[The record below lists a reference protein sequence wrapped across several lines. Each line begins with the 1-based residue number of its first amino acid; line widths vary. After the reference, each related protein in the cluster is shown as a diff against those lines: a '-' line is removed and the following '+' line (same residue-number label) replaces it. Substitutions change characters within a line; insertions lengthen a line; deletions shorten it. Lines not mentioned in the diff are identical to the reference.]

1 MKVGI
6 IKAMQLT
13 TNKTISSSVKKI
25 KSRKYPN
32 WLGLPGENFGNT
44 VGYKIAF
51 YPEDMEK
58 MKSMTKEEARSYRA
72 RLVADHKYYKDT
84 SYRPMPEILKT
95 YFAEHNI
102 NIDDFIVK

>member
-51 YPEDMEK
+51 YPEDLEK
-58 MKSMTKEEARSYRA
+58 MKSMTKEEAFNYRA
-72 RLVADHKYYKDT
+72 RLFADHKYYKDT
-84 SYRPMPEILKT
+84 RPIVMSDKLKAILGDMNQ
-95 YFAEHNI
+95 YV
-102 NIDDFIVK
+102 VK